1 MRDAAAYKRVRMAER
16 FNVAFGRY
24 LRMLR
29 ERKGYSLDDVAVVT
43 KAYADP
49 IGKGYLSRVEHG
61 QVKFGFSKAITL
73 ARAYEVPLEV
83 IAERHSLD
91 LELKQMGGG
100 PETKGKSLK
109 ELRELGRKARERG
122 RRWETYA
129 YLRDSLSIAL
139 DDELIP
145 GYIDKREQ
153 HLATIIGVAGFAG
166 ALGRREFAVHE
177 LRTVERLG
185 GLGREQEAMLYVHL
199 GTSLWMLGRLDEA
212 AAAADRGV
220 SLSSDPPSRFLA
232 SALSCRASVRI
243 RLGDGNGAIEDL
255 KRGFRVNKDYGDVHG

>member
-83 IAERHSLD
+83 IAARQSLD
-91 LELKQMGGG
+91 IELKQMGLG
-100 PETKGKSLK
+100 PSTRGESLK
-109 ELRELGRKARERG
+109 ERRELSRKAR
-122 RRWETYA
+122 
-129 YLRDSLSIAL
+129 DSWTTSRAEAL
-139 DDELIP
+139 LTD
-145 GYIDKREQ
+145 
-153 HLATIIGVAGFAG
+153 
-166 ALGRREFAVHE
+166 
-177 LRTVERLG
+177 
-185 GLGREQEAMLYVHL
+185 
-199 GTSLWMLGRLDEA
+199 
-212 AAAADRGV
+212 
-220 SLSSDPPSRFLA
+220 
-232 SALSCRASVRI
+232 
-243 RLGDGNGAIEDL
+243 
-255 KRGFRVNKDYGDVHG
+255 